1 MFYLCSMLPALRHR
15 LKSRL
20 SPFKVIPPIG
30 APIYNF
36 QNHDDNIWAIL
47 QNIKEIEKALS
58 QETARAL
65 SSLTKE
71 ELNSSPSDQQ
81 TNFQQNEA
89 IKSQRVNNHDEK
101 GYEDEEKCAEEG
113 CRQVPWSSCDSEVE
127 FSINIGSQIV
137 HRYSSSEEEISF
149 DSEF

>member
-15 LKSRL
+15 LISRL

-58 QETARAL
+58 QETAKAL
-65 SSLTKE
+65 SSLTKD

-81 TNFQQNEA
+81 TNFSQNE
-89 IKSQRVNNHDEK
+89 STESGVNNRDEK
-101 GYEDEEKCAEEG
+101 EYEDEEKCVEEG
-113 CRQVPWSSCDSEVE
+113 CRQVPWNSCESEVE
-127 FSINIGSQIV
+127 FSINIGSQLI

-149 DSEF
+149 DSEC